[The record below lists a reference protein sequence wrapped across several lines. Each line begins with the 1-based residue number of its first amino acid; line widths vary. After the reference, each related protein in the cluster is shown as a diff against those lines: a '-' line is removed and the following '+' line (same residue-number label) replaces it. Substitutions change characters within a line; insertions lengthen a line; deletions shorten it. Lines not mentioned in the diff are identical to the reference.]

1 MKPWLAAVQITGLL
15 IVAGGCSVPAAARTP
30 PMASDV
36 LAIPADL
43 PTQRLF
49 DCAEASIAHLS
60 ETSSSWPTVT
70 RKDAANG
77 VLESGNFEDANRSG
91 FRMRIERAQGAGQA
105 RIALKGAGAYFA
117 DLGVAQAM
125 QDLKTALGSCIA
137 TPSR

>member
-1 MKPWLAAVQITGLL
+1 MKPWRITVQI
-15 IVAGGCSVPAAARTP
+15 AGILFAAGACSMAEAAPKT

-36 LAIPADL
+36 LALPADQ

-49 DCAEASIAHLS
+49 DCAETSIAHLS
-60 ETSSSWPTVT
+60 ETSSSWPKVT

-91 FRMRIERAQGAGQA
+91 FRIRIERAQGVGQA
-105 RIALKGAGAYFA
+105 KIALKGAGAYFA

-137 TPSR
+137 TPPR

>member
-1 MKPWLAAVQITGLL
+1 MAEAAPKT
-15 IVAGGCSVPAAARTP
+15 

-49 DCAEASIAHLS
+49 DCAETSIAQLS
-60 ETSSSWPTVT
+60 ETSSSWPKVT

-91 FRMRIERAQGAGQA
+91 FRMRIERAQGTSQA
-105 RIALKGAGAYFA
+105 KITLKGAGAYFA

-137 TPSR
+137 TPPR

>member
-1 MKPWLAAVQITGLL
+1 M
-15 IVAGGCSVPAAARTP
+15 SAAAKKT

-36 LAIPADL
+36 LVVPADL

-49 DCAEASIAHLS
+49 DCAETSIARLS
-60 ETSSSWPTVT
+60 ETSSSWPKVT
-70 RKDAANG
+70 RKDDARG

-125 QDLKTALGSCIA
+125 QDLKTALGRCIA
-137 TPSR
+137 TPPR

>member
-1 MKPWLAAVQITGLL
+1 MANAAPKT
-15 IVAGGCSVPAAARTP
+15 

-49 DCAEASIAHLS
+49 DCAETSIAHVS
-60 ETSSSWPTVT
+60 ETSSSWPKVT
-70 RKDAANG
+70 HKDAAKG

-105 RIALKGAGAYFA
+105 RIALKGAGAHFA

-125 QDLKTALGSCIA
+125 QDLKTALGSCIVA
-137 TPSR
+137 PPR

>member
-1 MKPWLAAVQITGLL
+1 MKPWRIAVQIAGLL
-15 IVAGGCSVPAAARTP
+15 FAASACSMVDAAPKT

-36 LAIPADL
+36 LALPADL

-49 DCAEASIAHLS
+49 DCAETSIAHLS
-60 ETSSSWPTVT
+60 ETSSSWPKVT
-70 RKDAANG
+70 RKDAARG

-137 TPSR
+137 TPPR